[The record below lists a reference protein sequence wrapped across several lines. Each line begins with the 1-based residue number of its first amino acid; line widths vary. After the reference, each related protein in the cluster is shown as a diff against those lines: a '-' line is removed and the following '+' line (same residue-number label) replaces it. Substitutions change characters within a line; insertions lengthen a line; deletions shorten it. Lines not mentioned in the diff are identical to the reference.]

1 MESNEFS
8 KANEMLLSELEFY
21 SKLLVESLE
30 NWISLLDESSIA
42 DNLPDVMQACV
53 VTDRKFR
60 NRLN

>member
-30 NWISLLDESSIA
+30 NWISLLNEPNIV
-42 DNLPDVMQACV
+42 DNLPDVMQACIV
-53 VTDRKFR
+53 IDNKFR
-60 NRLN
+60 DRLN